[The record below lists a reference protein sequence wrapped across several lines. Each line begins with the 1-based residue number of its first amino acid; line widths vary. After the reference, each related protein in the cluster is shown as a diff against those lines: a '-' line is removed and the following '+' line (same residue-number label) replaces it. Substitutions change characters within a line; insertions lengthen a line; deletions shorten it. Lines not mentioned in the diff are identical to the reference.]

1 MGVSCA
7 VQWLRAWGWIQVERV
22 RGGGKGREGGLGPTF
37 VTKVPVRKKTQRRAT
52 GRDQGWRAWI
62 KAVRAAAV
70 LPWGVRER
78 WE

>member
-1 MGVSCA
+1 VGG
-7 VQWLRAWGWIQVERV
+7 GWRGWSKGREERV
-22 RGGGKGREGGLGPTF
+22 RRTF
-37 VTKVPVRKKTQRRAT
+37 VTKVPVRKKTQRRAK

-70 LPWGVRER
+70 MPRGVRER